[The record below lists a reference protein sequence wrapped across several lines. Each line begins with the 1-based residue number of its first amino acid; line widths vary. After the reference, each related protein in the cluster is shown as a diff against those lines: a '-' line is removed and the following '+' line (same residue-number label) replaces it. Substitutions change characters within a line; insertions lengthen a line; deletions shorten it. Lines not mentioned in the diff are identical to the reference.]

1 MSYKVIARKYR
12 PQTFAE
18 IVGQQHVTRT
28 LANAIQSN
36 RVAHAY
42 IFSGVRGVGKTTA
55 ARILAKALNCANGPT
70 SQPDDTCDSCREIT
84 AGTSLDVL
92 EIDAASNRGID
103 QIRELREM
111 VRYAPAAS
119 RYKVVI
125 LDEAHQLTDE
135 ASNALLKTLEEPPE
149 RVVFILATTR
159 AEDLVE
165 TIKSRAQLF
174 QFRSLTFQEIAG
186 QIEHIAKA
194 ENLKIDTG
202 AIAVLARA
210 AEGSV
215 RDGLSLLEQ
224 AMAYGGDAITDAQ
237 VRELLGVVAESVL
250 DDLVEAIA
258 SQSSER
264 ALSLVH
270 RLIAD
275 GQNLQHFCREGIRHF
290 RNLLVARVCGADSDL
305 IAAPADERPR
315 LARQSAQFSEED
327 LTRFFNVLV
336 ATEDDLRRKPDQR
349 LHLELG
355 LLKLINAQ
363 RLAPLEEAIAEL
375 RGENSG
381 TPRAANP
388 VRHSGASASASASPA
403 PSPLIAHN
411 AATPASPTVTAPVPV
426 RSAQPAQ
433 SSSASSGAAVRM
445 APAAESSATTDLS
458 SASAPSAPW
467 ARTAPID
474 TAASPS
480 APISPPAPLQNFAP
494 VVFASTER
502 TERTESA
509 ERTERPESAQR
520 PVPASPPRVIARAAE
535 DSLPIAVGGLA
546 SAQVDAIKS
555 ALQSQRFLWSMV
567 EHATRWEIEGNELNL
582 FFPTESRA
590 LAEMLQARDPMERL
604 RTVLNQVMGQ
614 PLRVCVRLES
624 GRVGNTRSAD
634 LRARFE
640 EDPIVRA
647 MLEKFGGRISN
658 VKRPGEE

>member
-70 SQPDDTCDSCREIT
+70 PEPDDTCDSCREIT

-224 AMAYGGDAITDAQ
+224 AMAYGGDTITDAQ

-258 SQSSER
+258 TQSSER

-290 RNLLVARVCGADSDL
+290 RNLLVARVCGADSEL

-315 LARQSAQFSEED
+315 LAHQSAQFSEED

-388 VRHSGASASASASPA
+388 VRHSGASASASAAPA
-403 PSPLIAHN
+403 PSPSIAHN
-411 AATPASPTVTAPVPV
+411 AATPASPTVTAPVPA
-426 RSAQPAQ
+426 RSAPAQ
-433 SSSASSGAAVRM
+433 AASNSSGAAVRM
-445 APAAESSATTDLS
+445 APAAESSATTELS
-458 SASAPSAPW
+458 AASAPAAPW
-467 ARTAPID
+467 ARTALTE

-480 APISPPAPLQNFAP
+480 APISTPFAP
-494 VVFASTER
+494 NSPSSVA
-502 TERTESA
+502 A
-509 ERTERPESAQR
+509 ERSESVESAQR
-520 PVPASPPRVIARAAE
+520 PIPASPPRVIARAAE
-535 DSLPIAVGGLA
+535 DSVAGLA

-555 ALQSQRFLWSMV
+555 ALQSHRFLWSMV

-624 GRVGNTRSAD
+624 GRVGNTRGAD

-658 VKRPGEE
+658 VKSPGEE